1 MFSCLLTFCASQ
13 PFKKK
18 DLLLIVSRILS
29 RRLNQDRKRKL
40 RSSRSEE
47 ETMRSEIAEHSRQI
61 YQMRSEIAEHR
72 TSFNRRRRAAD
83 QHRRRPPPSSDFSAS
98 FLLHPISEA
107 PSRSSTPE
115 QLQSPASIDFDMSFL
130 LPVASDCYRSPTL
143 TVRGN
148 IQIGSAFELL
158 NQFTSV

>member
-1 MFSCLLTFCASQ
+1 
-13 PFKKK
+13 
-18 DLLLIVSRILS
+18 
-29 RRLNQDRKRKL
+29 
-40 RSSRSEE
+40 
-47 ETMRSEIAEHSRQI
+47 MRSEIAEHSRPI

-107 PSRSSTPE
+107 PSRSFSEAPSRSSTPE

-143 TVRGN
+143 TVRASSRSNFMFIN
-148 IQIGSAFELL
+148 ISSQVIKPELLKKGFELATIDSNTIRVYIDSKDTKL
-158 NQFTSV
+158 IQNNAHYLYTV